1 MIYKVVLKEEADADI
16 SEAFG
21 WYESKQ
27 VKLGLRFLDE
37 LEEFIAVLEKEP
49 QIFQIRRNNI
59 RYCLLKHFPYVL
71 VYEIEKH
78 EVVIYAVFN
87 TYKNPDRLD
96 KRK

>member
-1 MIYKVVLKEEADADI
+1 MIYKVKLKEEADTDVY
-16 SEAFG
+16 EVFG

-37 LEEFIAVLEKEP
+37 LEEYITILEKEP
-49 QIFQIRRNNI
+49 QLFQIRKSNL
-59 RYCLLKHFPYVL
+59 RYCPLKHFPYGL

-78 EVVIYAVFN
+78 EVIIYAVFN
-87 TYKNPDRLD
+87 TYQHPLRLD